1 MAATESV
8 VHATAEASHVSEPAA
23 AHQTVA
29 PEVAAPVIVPEIA
42 PVQAPASASVI
53 PATPKPSHQPS
64 STDIDTLL
72 REAGL
77 MMAVTDPEKLRAVQ
91 AASDNVTP
99 KTRVPRERKPVAPVS
114 NEPLVQV
121 ETQR

>member
-1 MAATESV
+1 MF
-8 VHATAEASHVSEPAA
+8 
-23 AHQTVA
+23 
-29 PEVAAPVIVPEIA
+29 IVPETA
-42 PVQAPASASVI
+42 PAQAPATASVTHAA
-53 PATPKPSHQPS
+53 PTPVKQTSV
-64 STDIDTLL
+64 TEIETLL

-77 MMAVTDPEKLRAVQ
+77 TMAVTDPEKLRAVQ
-91 AASDNVTP
+91 VASDNVTP

>member
-1 MAATESV
+1 M
-8 VHATAEASHVSEPAA
+8 
-23 AHQTVA
+23 Q
-29 PEVAAPVIVPEIA
+29 
-42 PVQAPASASVI
+42 
-53 PATPKPSHQPS
+53 ATPKPAQQPS
-64 STDIDTLL
+64 SADIDTLL

-99 KTRVPRERKPVAPVS
+99 KPRVPRERKPAAPVS

>member
-1 MAATESV
+1 
-8 VHATAEASHVSEPAA
+8 
-23 AHQTVA
+23 
-29 PEVAAPVIVPEIA
+29 VIVPEIA
-42 PVQAPASASVI
+42 PVQPPTSASVVQ
-53 PATPKPSHQPS
+53 AAPKPAHQPS
-64 STDIDTLL
+64 SADIDTLL

-91 AASDNVTP
+91 AASDNVTQ